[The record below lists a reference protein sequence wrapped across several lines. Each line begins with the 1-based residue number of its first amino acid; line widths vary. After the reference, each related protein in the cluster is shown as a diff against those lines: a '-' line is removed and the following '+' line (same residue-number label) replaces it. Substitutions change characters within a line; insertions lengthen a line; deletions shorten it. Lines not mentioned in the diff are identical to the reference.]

1 MGDGTARRLLDPRSA
16 DLGFANRFSNTV
28 LDLPGDRAVR
38 TAGRCGGIS
47 AVVLDHRTAD
57 LPVPRWDARLFAP
70 AHVPPDGHLLADA
83 VLTRQLDSFATP
95 SAVRFLTWS
104 ALPDADLGPVAGV
117 RRRTRHELDRAVEML
132 DAGRPVVLGLVT
144 ARSPVRAGDNHQV
157 VAYGHLRRH
166 GRTVL
171 LLADSNSPGHEV
183 ELDETPHGWQA
194 SNGARWRGFF
204 VHRWAPRTPPP
215 VPTPSRRPT
224 RRVDGPVGLLHV
236 TSGRALRAGTIR
248 SGRSPHRTDPG
259 TPDAAV
265 LDVRITAGDRWQV
278 DPAPDG
284 GPVRVRHAATG
295 RALVAGTG
303 GRVRLHADAPPS
315 WRLEVEGGGP
325 WREGDRVRL
334 VDDGSGRALGT
345 ARPRRLVPVPVR
357 HPGRLAPHL
366 VDARSPDAWW
376 TVAELA

>member
-16 DLGFANRFSNTV
+16 DLGFANRFTNTV

-57 LPVPRWDARLFAP
+57 VPVPRWDARLFAP

-104 ALPDADLGPVAGV
+104 ALPDADLGPVTGV
-117 RRRTRHELDRAVEML
+117 RRRTRHELDRAVAML

-171 LLADSNSPGHEV
+171 LLADSNSPGREV
-183 ELDETPHGWQA
+183 ELDETPQGWQA

-204 VHRWAPRTPPP
+204 VHRWAPHPPP
-215 VPTPSRRPT
+215 RVPTPSRHT
-224 RRVDGPVGLLHV
+224 SRRVDGPVGLLHV
-236 TSGRALRAGTIR
+236 TSGRALRAATTR
-248 SGRSPHRTDPG
+248 SGRAGHDV
-259 TPDAAV
+259 PDAAV
-265 LDVRITAGDRWQV
+265 LDDRATDGDRWQV
-278 DPAPDG
+278 DTAPGD

-295 RALVAGTG
+295 RVLVAGTG
-303 GRVRLHADAPPS
+303 GRVRLHADAPAT
-315 WRLEVEGGGP
+315 WRLEVDGGGP

-334 VDDGSGRALGT
+334 VDDGSGRALGAT
-345 ARPRRLVPVPVR
+345 LPRRLVPVPAR
-357 HPGRLAPHL
+357 HPGRLAPRL
-366 VDARSPDAWW
+366 VDARTADAWW
-376 TVAELA
+376 TVADRA